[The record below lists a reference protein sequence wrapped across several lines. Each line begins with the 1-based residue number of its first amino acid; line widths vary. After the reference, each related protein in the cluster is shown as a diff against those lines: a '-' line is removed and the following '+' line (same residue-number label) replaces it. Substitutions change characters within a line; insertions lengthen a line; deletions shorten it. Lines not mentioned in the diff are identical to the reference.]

1 MALSNYKQ
9 KLDRFPLHVLHLE
22 QSSIGTHHHA
32 FHELVLVVSG
42 EGRHVTATEEYAIS
56 AGDLFLI
63 KPGNPHGYRVESGF
77 SLYNILYY
85 PELLK
90 LPLFDLADEP
100 GYRAFFELEP
110 ELRRQFGFRK
120 HFRLGKSQLD
130 EVELLVQR
138 MDREIES
145 DEPGHNYRAA
155 TLFMRLTERIAATF
169 SNSTLYRENDELF
182 RLSELVSYLERHRT
196 EPHTVAAL
204 AEKAAMSPAT
214 LNRAFRRAVGKSPLH
229 YLNDLRVSGAEQ
241 LLLEKPELPVAAV
254 AAECGFD
261 DSNYFSRLFKKRTGF
276 TPRAFRQRDGG
287 RSLI

>member
-1 MALSNYKQ
+1 MAIALYIQ
-9 KLDRFPLHVLHLE
+9 QLDRFPLSVLHLE
-22 QSSIGTHHHA
+22 QGGVGLHQHA

-42 EGRHVTATEEYAIS
+42 EGRHVTAAEEYSIS

-63 KPGNPHGYRVESGF
+63 KPGNPHGYRVGSNF

-85 PELLK
+85 PERLK

-130 EVELLVQR
+130 EIELLVQR
-138 MDREIES
+138 MARELGS
-145 DEPGHNYRAA
+145 REPGHDYRAA

-169 SNSTLYRENDELF
+169 SSSTLYRENDELF
-182 RLSELVSYLERHRT
+182 RLSELVSYLERHRAA
-196 EPHTVAAL
+196 PHTVAAL

-229 YLNDLRVSGAEQ
+229 YLNDLRISGAEQ
-241 LLLEKPELPVAAV
+241 LLLDKPELPVAAV
-254 AAECGFD
+254 ATECGFA
-261 DSNYFSRLFKKRTGF
+261 DSNYFTRLFKKRTGR
-276 TPRAFRQRDGG
+276 TPRAFRRRDEG
-287 RSLI
+287 RNVT

>member
-9 KLDRFPLHVLHLE
+9 QLDRFPLNVLHIR
-22 QSSIGTHHHA
+22 QGTIGIHQHA
-32 FHELVLVVSG
+32 FYELVLVVSG
-42 EGRHVTATEEYAIS
+42 EGRHVTAAEEYAIS

-63 KPGNPHGYRVESGF
+63 KPGNPHGYRVESNF

-85 PELLK
+85 PERLK

-130 EVELLVQR
+130 EIELLVQR
-138 MDREIES
+138 MTREIGS
-145 DEPGHNYRAA
+145 NEPGHDYRAA

-229 YLNDLRVSGAEQ
+229 YLNDLRISGAEQ
-241 LLLEKPELPVAAV
+241 LLLVKPELPVAAV
-254 AAECGFD
+254 ATEFGFD
-261 DSNYFSRLFKKRTGF
+261 DSNYFSRLFKKRTGY
-276 TPRAFRQRDGG
+276 TPRAFRRREGG
-287 RSLI
+287 RNFT

>member
-1 MALSNYKQ
+1 MAISYYIQ
-9 KLDRFPLHVLHLE
+9 QLDRFPLSVLHLE
-22 QSSIGTHHHA
+22 QGGVGIHQHA

-42 EGRHVTATEEYAIS
+42 EGRHVTAAEEYSIS

-63 KPGNPHGYRVESGF
+63 KPGNPHGYRVGSNF

-85 PELLK
+85 PERLK

-130 EVELLVQR
+130 EIELFVQR
-138 MDREIES
+138 MARELES
-145 DEPGHNYRAA
+145 REPGHDYRAA

-169 SNSTLYRENDELF
+169 SSSTLYRENDELF

-204 AEKAAMSPAT
+204 AERAAMSPAT
-214 LNRAFRRAVGKSPLH
+214 LNRTFRRAVGKSPLH
-229 YLNDLRVSGAEQ
+229 YLNDLRISGAEQ
-241 LLLEKPELPVAAV
+241 LLLDKPELPVAAV
-254 AAECGFD
+254 AAECGFA
-261 DSNYFSRLFKKRTGF
+261 DSNYFTRLFKKRTGR
-276 TPRAFRQRDGG
+276 TPRAFRRRDGG
-287 RSLI
+287 RNFT

>member
-1 MALSNYKQ
+1 MALSNYIFQ
-9 KLDRFPLHVLHLE
+9 LDRFPLNVLHLE
-22 QSSIGTHHHA
+22 QDAIGIHHHA

-42 EGRHVTATEEYAIS
+42 EGRHVTASEEYTIS
-56 AGDLFLI
+56 GGDLFLI
-63 KPGNPHGYRVESGF
+63 KPGNPHGYKVEKNI

-85 PELLK
+85 PERLN

-110 ELRRQFGFRK
+110 ELRRRFGFRK

-130 EVELLVQR
+130 EIELLVQR
-138 MDREIES
+138 IAREIGSE
-145 DEPGHNYRAA
+145 EPGHNYRAA

-182 RLSELVSYLERHRT
+182 RLSELVGYLERHRA
-196 EPHTVAAL
+196 EPLAVAAL
-204 AEKAAMSPAT
+204 AERAAMSPAT

-229 YLNDLRVSGAEQ
+229 YLNDLRISGAEQ
-241 LLLEKPELPVAAV
+241 LLLDKPELPVAAV
-254 AAECGFD
+254 AAECGFA
-261 DSNYFSRLFKKRTGF
+261 DSNYFSRLFKKRTGH

-287 RSLI
+287 RI